1 MAPATTTAAPR
12 IPPGRRADIG
22 LLNTLIIRVI
32 GRATGGQAPHL
43 FPTLAR
49 NRRLFRR
56 WLWFALALMPGGGLP
71 RAETELVIL
80 RVAHNCRSGYE
91 LGQHEPIALA
101 AGLTEHE
108 IAAIRTG
115 PQAPGWSARQ
125 VLLLTT
131 ADELHHG
138 HTISPGLWEQL
149 AATCS
154 QPELIELCL
163 LVGHYEM
170 LAVTLNSL
178 AVQPDAIAARL
189 PSRRGSRRG

>member
-1 MAPATTTAAPR
+1 LPAPR

-22 LLNTLIIRVI
+22 LLNALIIHVI
-32 GRATGGQAPHL
+32 GAATGGQAPRF

-56 WLWFALALMPGGGLP
+56 WLRFALALMPGGGLP

-80 RVAHNCRSGYE
+80 RVAHNCRCDYQ
-91 LGQHEPIALA
+91 LRQHEPIALG
-101 AGLTEHE
+101 AGLTQHE
-108 IAAIRTG
+108 VAAIRMG
-115 PQAPGWSARQ
+115 SQAPGWSARQ
-125 VLLLTT
+125 VLLLTM

-138 HTISPGLWEQL
+138 HTISPGLWERL
-149 AATCS
+149 AATWS

-170 LAVTLNSL
+170 LAMTLNAL
-178 AVQPDAIAARL
+178 AVQPDAVAARL